1 MKAQFIWALL
11 TIAIVAAPA
20 PGAQDSASAPLPPD
34 LAAVPANALG
44 FVHIRVADIWKSD
57 ALKEF
62 REMVLQA
69 GDEALAAFDKRFL
82 PAPSSI
88 DRLTVVVFPQDAEF
102 ARPPTFCAIVSF

>member
-34 LAAVPANALG
+34 LAAVPADALG
-44 FVHIRVADIWKSD
+44 FVHVRVADIWKSD

-62 REMVLQA
+62 RETVMRA
-69 GDEALAAFDKRFL
+69 GPKALIGFDKRFL

-88 DRLTVVVFPQDAEF
+88 DRLTFVLVAPDA
-102 ARPPTFCAIVSF
+102 